1 MNQCPNQSASA
12 AVQSIRMTPIEIQAM
27 VLTITNPSRISRV
40 LALAALGLATATA
53 SARAQYTPPPPP
65 LTTAPCVPTKKDP
78 CIDPTPTPANTAP
91 AAEKFPFP
99 GDAPAAVPAPASPK
113 SFPFPDDA
121 DKPTVPAP
129 ATPAAKSFPF
139 PDDAYKAP
147 AESSSSSASSSSGS
161 SSDTPAEPDK
171 PALAD
176 RGSSGSTRSERRK
189 LVVKEDPEDREAED
203 LQVSHYYMTTGNF
216 LAAYL
221 RAKDAAKTIPDDPLA
236 HFAIAE
242 SAQKLKKTDEAVTEF
257 KLYLKLDPD
266 GEKAKAA
273 QRSLAEL
280 GPK

>member
-1 MNQCPNQSASA
+1 
-12 AVQSIRMTPIEIQAM
+12 M
-27 VLTITNPSRISRV
+27 VPTITNPSQIPRALPLAA
-40 LALAALGLATATA
+40 LALALATVA
-53 SARAQYTPPPPP
+53 ARAQYTPPPPP

-78 CIDPTPTPANTAP
+78 CIDPAPTPANTAP
-91 AAEKFPFP
+91 ATEEFPFP
-99 GDAPAAVPAPASPK
+99 GDAPAATPAAPAAATPESPK
-113 SFPFPDDA
+113 TFPFPGDA
-121 DKPTVPAP
+121 DQSAAPAP
-129 ATPAAKSFPF
+129 PTPTPAAKSFPF
-139 PDDAYKAP
+139 PDDADKPAP
-147 AESSSSSASSSSGS
+147 EGSSSSSSSSSSGS
-161 SSDTPAEPDK
+161 DTPPDPDK

-189 LVVKEDPEDREAED
+189 LVVKEDPEEREGED

-242 SAQKLKKTDEAVTEF
+242 SAQKLKKNDEAVTEF

-273 QRSLAEL
+273 ERALDEIT
-280 GPK
+280 PK